1 SLSPASGQAPLS
13 VTLNGAAASDPD
25 GDNLTY
31 AWDASGVPIGNGAVS
46 FQHEFAAGDYSI
58 TLTVTDPAGLSHQS
72 SQSLSVTAALE
83 PEPLPVSSGL
93 GKAIIITASGA
104 HTNNSLFARS
114 EELTRRMYRALYQR
128 GFEHEDIIWLN
139 PKKWQ
144 DIDGDGRDDGVVD
157 DELFD
162 PAQALANAFET
173 MSSLQAGQQFVLHI
187 HGHALQNSLKIT
199 RDYWLEATAL
209 KTLLDKVPAGV
220 QQLLIV
226 DSCYSGSFLD
236 ELAGNNKRIVL
247 TASNAESTAWNAKY
261 ANFSDKLINQLRRGQ
276 SVKAAF
282 QAAEDMMIA
291 APELFGNQR
300 PQMDDN
306 GDGAYS
312 SGDGVRAAQV
322 LLGKEGNRA
331 ADAPEIIQVH
341 ERLNLS
347 TPEGILWVKTS
358 PSADKVRKVRLSLI
372 PPDFVAD
379 NYAGDSTDFGRIVLE
394 MGYNSVQDRF
404 EAVYSAFHQAGA
416 WSLLYE
422 AQGLDGTWSEAVAGE
437 VQATGITSPV

>member
-1 SLSPASGQAPLS
+1 MKNIYFCIQISLYLFSLVWVNHSQAQTCPDSIQATTPDQELTLNTDNTVTHHRTALIWDRCPWGQSGAECGTGTAGEYDWQQALEIVATANAQKHLGHNDWRLPNKNELASLVERHCYNPAINGSFFPNTPASGFWSSSPYAANSHYAWYVYFGNGFVGANGEDDTLRVRLVRGGQAFDFLPAPNQSPSAQFSLSPASGQAPLS
-13 VTLNGAAASDPD
+13 VTLNGATSSDPD

-31 AWDASGVPIGNGAVS
+31 AWDASGVAFGNGAVS

-187 HGHALQNSLKIT
+187 HGH
-199 RDYWLEATAL
+199 
-209 KTLLDKVPAGV
+209 V
-220 QQLLIV
+220 
-226 DSCYSGSFLD
+226 
-236 ELAGNNKRIVL
+236 
-247 TASNAESTAWNAKY
+247 
-261 ANFSDKLINQLRRGQ
+261 
-276 SVKAAF
+276 
-282 QAAEDMMIA
+282 
-291 APELFGNQR
+291 
-300 PQMDDN
+300 
-306 GDGAYS
+306 
-312 SGDGVRAAQV
+312 
-322 LLGKEGNRA
+322 
-331 ADAPEIIQVH
+331 
-341 ERLNLS
+341 
-347 TPEGILWVKTS
+347 
-358 PSADKVRKVRLSLI
+358 
-372 PPDFVAD
+372 
-379 NYAGDSTDFGRIVLE
+379 
-394 MGYNSVQDRF
+394 
-404 EAVYSAFHQAGA
+404 
-416 WSLLYE
+416 
-422 AQGLDGTWSEAVAGE
+422 
-437 VQATGITSPV
+437 

>member
-1 SLSPASGQAPLS
+1 
-13 VTLNGAAASDPD
+13 
-25 GDNLTY
+25 
-31 AWDASGVPIGNGAVS
+31 
-46 FQHEFAAGDYSI
+46 
-58 TLTVTDPAGLSHQS
+58 
-72 SQSLSVTAALE
+72 
-83 PEPLPVSSGL
+83 
-93 GKAIIITASGA
+93 
-104 HTNNSLFARS
+104 
-114 EELTRRMYRALYQR
+114 
-128 GFEHEDIIWLN
+128 
-139 PKKWQ
+139 
-144 DIDGDGRDDGVVD
+144 
-157 DELFD
+157 
-162 PAQALANAFET
+162 
-173 MSSLQAGQQFVLHI
+173 
-187 HGHALQNSLKIT
+187 
-199 RDYWLEATAL
+199 
-209 KTLLDKVPAGV
+209 
-220 QQLLIV
+220 
-226 DSCYSGSFLD
+226 
-236 ELAGNNKRIVL
+236 
-247 TASNAESTAWNAKY
+247 
-261 ANFSDKLINQLRRGQ
+261 
-276 SVKAAF
+276 
-282 QAAEDMMIA
+282 MIA

-394 MGYNSVQDRF
+394 MGYNPVQDRF

-437 VQATGITSPV
+437 VQATGITSPVTVRAILNQSVYSAGEQLRFDLSLNATDETAYDVYAAILFPGGYFVSIRYPYEFSLPDTIIPYQQAISANPPKTLSILDLQLPPGLRPGNYQVCGIVSHADSNPWDVAGWLSVNCQGFGMN